1 MSMESAVSIQP
12 TSVDASWLRAYPRI
26 ALQREATTVARD
38 LLGRCLVRRFD
49 DGSRIIMRIVE
60 TEAYLGAIDRAS
72 HAFGDRKTKRT
83 ATLFREG
90 GCWYVYFI
98 YGMYYCLNVVAYRE
112 GTGHA
117 VLIRA
122 AEVIHGHDLA
132 EANRSVRRPW
142 ASGALAGGPGKLCQA
157 MRLDTSFDA
166 LPVWDAALSLTQGE
180 PVDDDCVVAG
190 PRIGVDY
197 AGEAARWPLRF
208 AIKGHPEMSRPRL

>member
-1 MSMESAVSIQP
+1 MKSAVSMQP
-12 TSVDASWLRAYPRI
+12 MSVDASWLGAYPRI
-26 ALQREATTVARD
+26 APQPDATTLARD
-38 LLGRCLVRRFD
+38 LLGRFLVRRFD
-49 DGSRIIMRIVE
+49 DGSSIVMRIVE

-72 HAFGDRKTKRT
+72 HAYGDRRTKRT

-122 AEVIHGHDLA
+122 AEVIRGHDLA
-132 EANRSVRRPW
+132 AANRPVRRPL
-142 ASGALAGGPGKLCQA
+142 APGALAGGPGKLCQA
-157 MRLDTSFDA
+157 MSLDTSFDA

-180 PVDDDCVVAG
+180 PIDEGCIVTG

-197 AGEAARWPLRF
+197 AGDAARWPLRF
-208 AIKGHPEMSRPRL
+208 AIKGHSEMSRPRL